1 MSDSVLALPPPRF
14 IHPVPV
20 RFQDI
25 DLGGHAHHSK
35 ALIYLE
41 EARCAYWGE
50 VARPEPAN
58 SVNYI
63 LAEATVRYH
72 QRVLYPT
79 VLQVG
84 VQVVALGR
92 KHFDM
97 EYEVR
102 GPTGERLITGHTV
115 QVFYNYETGT
125 SMSVPDELRS
135 RLEAFEGREL
145 PRRRRTS

>member
-1 MSDSVLALPPPRF
+1 MTDSAPTPPAPRF
-14 IHPVPV
+14 LHRVSV

-35 ALIYLE
+35 ALVYLE
-41 EARCAYWGE
+41 EARWAYWGAVTGAE
-50 VARPEPAN
+50 GAAA
-58 SVNYI
+58 VNYI

-72 QRVLYPT
+72 QRVLYPGT
-79 VLQVG
+79 LEVG

-102 GPTGERLITGHTV
+102 NPAGERVISGHTV
-115 QVFYNYETGT
+115 QVLYDYEKGT
-125 SMSVPDELRS
+125 SMSVSEALRG
-135 RLEAFEGREL
+135 RIEAFEGREL
-145 PRRRRTS
+145 PRRRGRP